1 MPKKKQARVPA
12 RDERKATVP
21 VNKYLESIA
30 SRPLYKNVTLRSL
43 KALDSF
49 SASIAEY
56 PDRAASTQ
64 VLRLEWVED
73 KRILT
78 PKSAPQWF
86 VEMMNNLR
94 DGKVEHLAVLVFP
107 PAHSKTTISN
117 FDQAV
122 QKHVKTLRLKGIPL
136 PKSVRTLETQAHL
149 FKDTFVPVAPG
160 QPLAPLVALGLRA
173 GRRFLHLT
181 KKNFPEIVP
190 IAKTL
195 RRLRI
200 SLKNARDHPLRFCD
214 YIQPLSLANVEYL
227 EVVHLRPRPMGP
239 LDYTTQAEVTGVD
252 VNEHLPGLRVLSWI
266 PAWGDVQDLKPGT
279 EHRAFIEHIRKDVFK
294 TLKIRTFAV
303 VLPRERCV
311 RFEASDEE
319 PDYSIVPKNSFDDL
333 DWKRI

>member
-1 MPKKKQARVPA
+1 MQRRYKHLPPEIWMEICRLVGTQKELARLAQA
-12 RDERKATVP
+12 
-21 VNKYLESIA
+21 NKYLESIA

-49 SASIAEY
+49 SATIAEY

-78 PKSAPQWF
+78 PKSASQWF

-136 PKSVRTLETQAHL
+136 PQSVRTLETQAHL

-160 QPLAPLVALGLRA
+160 QPLAPLVALSLQA

-227 EVVHLRPRPMGP
+227 EVVHRRPRPMVRN
-239 LDYTTQAEVTGVD
+239 LIAIHICSIEKVTGTT
-252 VNEHLPGLRVLSWI
+252 GLYDASRGHWGRCQRTLTGTPCSFMDTRLGRRAGPQTRNRASRV
-266 PAWGDVQDLKPGT
+266 
-279 EHRAFIEHIRKDVFK
+279 H
-294 TLKIRTFAV
+294 
-303 VLPRERCV
+303 
-311 RFEASDEE
+311 
-319 PDYSIVPKNSFDDL
+319 
-333 DWKRI
+333 